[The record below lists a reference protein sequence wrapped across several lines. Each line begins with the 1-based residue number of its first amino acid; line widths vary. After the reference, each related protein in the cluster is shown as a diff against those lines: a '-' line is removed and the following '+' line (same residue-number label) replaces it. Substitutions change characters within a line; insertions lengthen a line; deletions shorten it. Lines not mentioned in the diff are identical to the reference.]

1 MSRNPF
7 GVQDAPDP
15 DGDDVMAFA
24 RAVRLSGSADDAN
37 AEPWGE
43 TFPASRASLEGD
55 WSSRWNAEGIDWRRG
70 RGMLRPDG
78 DRVHILFDWG
88 GATKRGLI
96 DACRDGPD
104 RLIGRYLNLSD
115 PTITRPW
122 VGLIVDATRI
132 DGRHSGGRIDS
143 RR

>member
-1 MSRNPF
+1 VIRSPF

-24 RAVRLSGSADDAN
+24 RGVRLTGSADDAN

-43 TFPASRASLEGD
+43 TVPAPRASLEGD
-55 WSSRWNAEGIDWRRG
+55 WSSRWNAEGIDWQRG
-70 RGMLRPDG
+70 RGTLRVDG
-78 DRVHILFDWG
+78 AGSTSCSTG
-88 GATKRGLI
+88 GATKQGLI

-104 RLIGRYLNLSD
+104 RPIGRYLNPSD

-122 VGLIVDATRI
+122 VGLIVDGTRI
-132 DGRHSGGRIDS
+132 DGRHSGGRIDV